1 MALIELG
8 LLEEV
13 TVAENRTAR
22 RPTNLGL
29 SMGVILEART
39 RVDGTGYVSVLYQ
52 KKAQQFIL
60 DNIDAIIDIHNAEVG
75 KVKLKKAQE
84 RINAPMQGSVWTEE
98 QERVLIAMFHHG
110 EPVAKIAEK
119 LQRTTGGIPA
129 KLHKLGLIENRK
141 DIK

>member
-1 MALIELG
+1 MPKSLATQGFLAFLPRLNFCHE
-8 LLEEV
+8 
-13 TVAENRTAR
+13 
-22 RPTNLGL
+22 
-29 SMGVILEART
+29 
-39 RVDGTGYVSVLYQ
+39 
-52 KKAQQFIL
+52 
-60 DNIDAIIDIHNAEVG
+60 
-75 KVKLKKAQE
+75 E

-119 LQRTTGGIPA
+119 LQRTTGGIAA

>member
-39 RVDGTGYVSVLYQ
+39 RVDGTGY
-52 KKAQQFIL
+52 
-60 DNIDAIIDIHNAEVG
+60 AIIDIHNAEVG

-119 LQRTTGGIPA
+119 LQRTTGGIAA